1 MKNIN
6 KKGFTLIE
14 LLAVIVILAVIM
26 VIAVPNILNVIDGAK
41 KSAWESNV
49 KLIEEAIE
57 LNNAIS
63 GTNGVNNFDYST
75 TCTASAEAYGKDVTT
90 AIRPIVDINDTVVK
104 CPADEAGVSAGQL
117 IIEPT
122 PEGQFKGQSSYTIAC
137 TSSSCSST
145 KNE

>member
-1 MKNIN
+1 MKTIN

-26 VIAVPNILNVIDGAK
+26 VIAVPNILNVIDSTK

-57 LNNAIS
+57 LNNAIA
-63 GTNGVNNFDYST
+63 GTNGVNRFDYNA
-75 TCTASAEAYGKDVTT
+75 TCTSSAETYGKDITT
-90 AIRPIVDINDTVVK
+90 AIKSIVDISDTVVK
-104 CPADEAGVSAGQL
+104 CPADESGVNGGQL
-117 IIEPT
+117 IIEPSSD
-122 PEGQFKGQSSYTIAC
+122 GQFKGQSSYTIAC